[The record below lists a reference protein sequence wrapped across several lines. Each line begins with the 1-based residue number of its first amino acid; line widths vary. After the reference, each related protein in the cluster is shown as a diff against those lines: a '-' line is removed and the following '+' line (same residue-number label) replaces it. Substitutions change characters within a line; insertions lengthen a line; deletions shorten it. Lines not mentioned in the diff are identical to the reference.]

1 MLKES
6 FSFELKSVTSNGFIT
21 GGVFFGDF
29 IDRFPLNG
37 TVAAFVF
44 GVLLIA
50 PVLGATGFPIKL
62 LLCFGGEHPK

>member
-1 MLKES
+1 M
-6 FSFELKSVTSNGFIT
+6 V
-21 GGVFFGDF
+21 FGDF

-37 TVAAFVF
+37 IVEAFVF

-50 PVLGATGFPIKL
+50 PVLGATGFPLKL